1 MEEKWVDI
9 KGFEGKYKLSNTGKV
24 ISINFNNT
32 GKPKE
37 LKIRKNHY
45 GFNEVTLSKNNKR
58 YFYLLITLVAEHFLK
73 KAAPDMI
80 PIHIGEIDN
89 DSVEN
94 IAYGYRSE
102 MLHLMYKKG
111 RRKIGNATKN
121 KISYRGKQYRT
132 FSEMARDYGIEPK
145 LLEKRTSKGWTL
157 EEALEIPKERKQ
169 HKLNVQLYEY
179 KGKLYSL
186 KELSKLSGIS
196 SKTIWKRLNRKWN
209 IDEAVEIPTGKKKGG
224 KMG

>member
-1 MEEKWVDI
+1 MEEIWVDI

-24 ISINFNNT
+24 ISLNFNNT

-45 GFNEVTLSKNNKR
+45 GYNEVTLSKNNKR
-58 YFYLLITLVAEHFLK
+58 KFYLLITLVAEHFLK
-73 KAAPDMI
+73 KPASDMI
-80 PIHIGEIDN
+80 PIHIGDITD

-111 RRKIGNATKN
+111 HRKVGKPTKN
-121 KISYRGKQYRT
+121 IVSYKGKQY
-132 FSEMARDYGIEPK
+132 SKWSDLARNYNLTPK
-145 LLEKRTSKGWTL
+145 FFNKRISNGWTL
-157 EEALEIPKERKQ
+157 DETLEIPKIKDSK
-169 HKLNVQLYEY
+169 KLKVQLYEY
-179 KGKLYSL
+179 QGRLYSL

-209 IDEAVEIPTGKKKGG
+209 IEEAVEIPTGVKKGG
-224 KMG
+224 K